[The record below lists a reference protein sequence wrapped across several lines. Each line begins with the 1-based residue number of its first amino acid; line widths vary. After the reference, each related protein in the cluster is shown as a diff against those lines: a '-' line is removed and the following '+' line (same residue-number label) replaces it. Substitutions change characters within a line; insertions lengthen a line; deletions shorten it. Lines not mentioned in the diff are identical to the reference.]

1 VNLYTILGVACAD
14 EIFAALLFTDSYA
27 AVQSLGI
34 TLTQLEFDQLN
45 MTLSAGIGA
54 GLPEAFA
61 GVRGKICPPGQ
72 VCPWMIGKPGGQGC
86 GSGQSQ
92 AAD

>member
-1 VNLYTILGVACAD
+1 MNLYTILGAACAD
-14 EIFAALLFTDSYA
+14 ETFAELLFTDSYS

-34 TLTQLEFDQLN
+34 TLTQMEFDQLN
-45 MTLSAGIGA
+45 MTLSAGFGS

-61 GVRGKICPPGQ
+61 MLRGKICPPGQ
-72 VCPWMIGKPGGQGC
+72 VCPWMIGKPNGQGC
-86 GSGQSQ
+86 GTSK